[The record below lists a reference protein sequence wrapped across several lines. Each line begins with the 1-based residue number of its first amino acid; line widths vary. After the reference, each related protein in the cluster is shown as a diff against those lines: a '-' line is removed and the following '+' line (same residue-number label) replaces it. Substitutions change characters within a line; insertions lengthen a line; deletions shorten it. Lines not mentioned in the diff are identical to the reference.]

1 MDKTFLHSKPHISQ
15 YASFLMNHF
24 LQMTVFEGSKL
35 NWKRKFFIKKFI
47 FIFTPVISF
56 YVTLH
61 IACAQTSSVF
71 YSYMGSIS
79 LLFVLHHVL
88 FSYTY
93 LFCISYGTLCPVQSY
108 CYLCAAGKDWKQLKL
123 WERWYLLR
131 IICQPFLF
139 LGISNTPSGYFFF
152 LSRQF
157 FMGFDLM
164 KWDLGAS

>member
-15 YASFLMNHF
+15 YTSFLMNHF
-24 LQMTVFEGSKL
+24 LQMTVFEGSIL

-88 FSYTY
+88 FSFTY
-93 LFCISYGTLCPVQSY
+93 LFCISYAHSAQCNHIATSVLQAKTGNSWSY
-108 CYLCAAGKDWKQLKL
+108 GKGGICWGLSASL
-123 WERWYLLR
+123 FCFWESL
-131 IICQPFLF
+131 IPTQAIFSF
-139 LGISNTPSGYFFF
+139 
-152 LSRQF
+152 
-157 FMGFDLM
+157 
-164 KWDLGAS
+164 